1 MILLGSSK
9 CKITTDE
16 NRENVPNLEINE
28 IVLVHDNIVNNDYQH
43 DLRVFLFLKTFN
55 STSLYVEVWFTDQN
69 SKPLLI
75 EHKINITLVFN

>member
-1 MILLGSSK
+1 MKLFGGSK
-9 CKITTDE
+9 CKITTGE
-16 NRENVPNLEINE
+16 NRENMPNLEINE

-43 DLRVFLFLKTFN
+43 NLRVFLCSKTFN
-55 STSLYVEVWFTDQN
+55 STFLYSEVWFTDQN